1 MTTMPVNSLLV
12 RAPHP
17 WVDGPTARLYD
28 AFPFDADLSLYR
40 ELASET
46 GGRVLEAACGT
57 GRVLVPLA
65 LAGFSVVG
73 LDVSAEMLSLAR
85 AKLAGAED
93 GARGRSRLVEA
104 DMRSFD
110 LGEQFDLAVVAAK
123 SFAHR

>member
-28 AFPFDADLSLYR
+28 AFPFDADLSLYL

-57 GRVLVPLA
+57 GRVLVPLVG
-65 LAGFSVVG
+65 AGFSVVG
-73 LDVSAEMLSLAR
+73 LDVSSEMLAVAR
-85 AKLAGAED
+85 QKLAATTDE
-93 GARGRSRLVEA
+93 GARRRSR
-104 DMRSFD
+104 
-110 LGEQFDLAVVAAK
+110 
-123 SFAHR
+123 